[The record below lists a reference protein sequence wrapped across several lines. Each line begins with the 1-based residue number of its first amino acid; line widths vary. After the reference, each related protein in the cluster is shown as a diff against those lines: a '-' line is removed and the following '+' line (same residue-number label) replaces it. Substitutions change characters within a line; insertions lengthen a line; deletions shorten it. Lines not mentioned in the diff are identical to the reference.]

1 MWLQNDLKP
10 SKITSFEIDGTK
22 MEEDK
27 VGYIDINLTMM
38 KITNQNRADYRC
50 DIEQSLQSFTQCSFN
65 IFSKIFHAKNYSCSA
80 MILKVNT
87 TLGESNICQDFD
99 SFIEMK
105 GFETDLM
112 DTILVQKKYKECL
125 RPCEKMEYVG
135 SMTLLHQNSKKL
147 APYQYAN
154 ASQFVGVLIKYDSFL
169 VQEQQEYF
177 ILDENELVSNIGG
190 FLGMFLGLS
199 TLSIA
204 EWIHL
209 KLKH

>member
-1 MWLQNDLKP
+1 MKLTLWTP
-10 SKITSFEIDGTK
+10 S
-22 MEEDK
+22 
-27 VGYIDINLTMM
+27 L
-38 KITNQNRADYRC
+38 
-50 DIEQSLQSFTQCSFN
+50 
-65 IFSKIFHAKNYSCSA
+65 
-80 MILKVNT
+80 
-87 TLGESNICQDFD
+87 
-99 SFIEMK
+99 
-105 GFETDLM
+105 

-125 RPCEKMEYVG
+125 RPCEKMEYIG